1 LELLEGLIPQCV
13 WPQAS
18 LKPSQGES
26 PHCSV
31 HRMAGGGFNK
41 QARKQRREEEGD
53 LKARV
58 FYNLMLEVAAILSVE
73 FVFLRMYELGQPG
86 LIASPGA
93 A

>member
-1 LELLEGLIPQCV
+1 
-13 WPQAS
+13 
-18 LKPSQGES
+18 
-26 PHCSV
+26 
-31 HRMAGGGFNK
+31 MAGGGFNK

-86 LIASPGA
+86 LIASSGA